1 MVLVPDISFAP
12 EIGFAKRWC
21 SMIKEKFNG
30 PVTSNNDKAMLIWFL
45 KTSAEERVLGM
56 SLCFSFLG
64 ILQLSHDALRA
75 LISHFGEKTWQE
87 FRRS

>member
-1 MVLVPDISFAP
+1 
-12 EIGFAKRWC
+12 
-21 SMIKEKFNG
+21 MIIVKFSG

-45 KTSAEERVLGM
+45 KTSAEERVLGTC
-56 SLCFSFLG
+56 LCFTFPG

>member
-12 EIGFAKRWC
+12 DIGFAKRWR
-21 SMIKEKFNG
+21 SMIKEKFSG
-30 PVTSNNDKAMLIWFL
+30 PVMSNNDKTMLIWFL
-45 KTSAEERVLGM
+45 KTSAQERVLGM
-56 SLCFSFLG
+56 SLCFSFPG
-64 ILQLSHDALRA
+64 ILQLSHDAFRA

>member
-12 EIGFAKRWC
+12 DIGFAKRWR
-21 SMIKEKFNG
+21 SMIKEKFSG
-30 PVTSNNDKAMLIWFL
+30 PVMSNNDKAMLIWFL

-56 SLCFSFLG
+56 SLCFSFPG
-64 ILQLSHDALRA
+64 IMQLSHDAFRA